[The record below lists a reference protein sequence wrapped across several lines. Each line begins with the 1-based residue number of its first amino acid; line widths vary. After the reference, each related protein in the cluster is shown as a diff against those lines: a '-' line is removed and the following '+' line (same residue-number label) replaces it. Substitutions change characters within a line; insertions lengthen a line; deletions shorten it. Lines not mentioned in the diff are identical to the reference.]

1 MQAWSALLAE
11 GRGRVLAFCWLGW
24 VFDFYDLILFAFL
37 KVAVGAELGLSL
49 EVDLAW
55 IDGWTLLATA
65 VGGFGL
71 GRMADRIGRRV
82 AMATGILLFSL
93 GAFATGFADG
103 FWTLLAARVL
113 TGIGVGAEWGIAHA
127 VVAETYPGHQ
137 RVRAA
142 SVLQAGAPVA
152 MALAAVVGCF
162 LGPVIGWR
170 ACFLFS
176 ALPAL
181 LATLTRVLLPASVD
195 APRTRPRV
203 PWRTLVSGRYARATR
218 ALLLLLVLHM
228 TGFWCTYAWL
238 PAKLLREHGL
248 TPADVGWF
256 QLQINAVH
264 IVADLSFGPLAER
277 FGRRRTFV
285 ALCLVFA
292 GGLAALACAFP
303 LLASDWRLFTLAL
316 AAVGVGAGTWSIFG
330 ALFAECYPSEIR
342 ATAASGLYNLAR
354 GAQLFTQPLLGALA
368 LWTGTLGVGLWI
380 GAATALASAFAL
392 RLVPRGSEA

>member
-11 GRGRVLAFCWLGW
+11 GRGKVLAFCWLGW

-65 VGGFGL
+65 VGGFWL

-82 AMATGILLFSL
+82 AMAVGILLFSL
-93 GAFATGFADG
+93 GAFATGFAHG

-127 VVAETYPGHQ
+127 VVAETYPAHQ
-137 RVRAA
+137 RSRAA
-142 SVLQAGAPVA
+142 AVLQAGAPVA

-170 ACFLFS
+170 ACFLLS

-181 LATLTRVLLPASVD
+181 LAALARVMLPASVD
-195 APRTRPRV
+195 APRTRPRL

-303 LLASDWRLFTLAL
+303 WLASDWRLFTLAL

-330 ALFAECYPSEIR
+330 VLFAECYPSEIR

-354 GAQLFTQPLLGALA
+354 GAQLLTQPLLGALA

-380 GAATALASAFAL
+380 GAATALASIFAL
-392 RLVPRGSEA
+392 RLVPRGSEG